1 MIAHKTN
8 LKVSHRQVKS
18 VPIIKVPPPHHKK
31 MSPHKSR
38 PTVNLLH
45 HLPWFCRLDDLV
57 RSLSRFRKVMVL
69 FKLTSR
75 RVTFSFCI
83 NLTSSK
89 HQTDW
94 FAQTSNSAVSRFKS
108 SWSPSFED
116 SDLSRILV
124 VDDDDDEEEEESE
137 FLRIG
142 TVRAAPCTMSP
153 WIKVIRVTVTI
164 STTTCRGG
172 FDEEL
177 EVGEVGVVQKVTL
190 AVELVV
196 DEVAV
201 VLNVTLAVSLDGN
214 MVTLARWFSLGSGDI
229 LADSLIEPWLLTESS
244 ASPILVDKGDNGFC
258 VLVRFPAML
267 DPNPS
272 SPFSRDAPCS
282 MLDVMLGNDSLGGCW
297 WRRELPVWL
306 LKRFHHY
313 FLLLLSNWEK
323 KPLSG
328 GIGWL
333 VVMQRAP
340 GLAIASSLCLF
351 PTLLSR

>member
-1 MIAHKTN
+1 
-8 LKVSHRQVKS
+8 
-18 VPIIKVPPPHHKK
+18 

-38 PTVNLLH
+38 PTANLLH
-45 HLPWFCRLDDLV
+45 HLPWICRLHDLV

-69 FKLTSR
+69 FKLTNR

-89 HQTDW
+89 YQNDW

-116 SDLSRILV
+116 SDLFRILV

-153 WIKVIRVTVTI
+153 WIKLTRVTVTI

-214 MVTLARWFSLGSGDI
+214 VDILACCCSLGSGDI
-229 LADSLIEPWLLTESS
+229 LVAWFFAKSS
-244 ASPILVDKGDNGFC
+244 PPPILLDDNGLC
-258 VLVRFPAML
+258 VLVGCPAML
-267 DPNPS
+267 DPNPFS
-272 SPFSRDAPCS
+272 RECAASCSTLDPVCPFSPVA
-282 MLDVMLGNDSLGGCW
+282 LNGW
-297 WRRELPVWL
+297 WWCGELLVWL
-306 LKRFHHY
+306 SPPR
-313 FLLLLSNWEK
+313 SVCS
-323 KPLSG
+323 PLS
-328 GIGWL
+328 WA
-333 VVMQRAP
+333 VNVDSTMR
-340 GLAIASSLCLF
+340 
-351 PTLLSR
+351 